1 VPEPHQAMS
10 FREKRAWVTLITL
23 IFVLVLFFLH
33 IPPQRMLAPESNGW
47 VLHVL
52 ALMLATFVTI
62 EIIAHIVMRIRSPRD
77 ARTPKD
83 ERERLIELRSI
94 AIAFYVYAVLSIGG
108 IFVTLHTAAN
118 EIGIGFVVLLAF
130 VIAEIVNYAMRIH
143 YYRRGF

>member
-1 VPEPHQAMS
+1 MS

-23 IFVLVLFFLH
+23 IAVLILFWTH
-33 IPPQRMLAPESNGW
+33 IPPTRMLAPQSEIW

-52 ALMLATFVTI
+52 MLMTATFVAV
-62 EIIAHIVMRIRSPRD
+62 EIIAHIVFKIRSPRD

-83 ERERLIELRSI
+83 ERERLIELKSL
-94 AIAFYVYAVLSIGG
+94 AVAWYVYVILSIGG
-108 IFVTLHTAAN
+108 IFIAVHLGAN

-130 VIAEIVNYAMRIH
+130 VIAEIVNYALRIR